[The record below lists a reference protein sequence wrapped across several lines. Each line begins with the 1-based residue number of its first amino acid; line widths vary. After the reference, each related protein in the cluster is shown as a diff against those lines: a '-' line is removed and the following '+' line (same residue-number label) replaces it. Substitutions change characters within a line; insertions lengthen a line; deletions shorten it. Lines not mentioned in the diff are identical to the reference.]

1 MIPPGGSFRWLLLSF
16 LVLSLALVVSLVLM
30 SPESAGDEAGLDE
43 VLNFAS
49 EGEISSATFY
59 DRDARVVLTTSD
71 EKTLWA
77 AVPGGG
83 PEAAWGLIGH
93 LASAG
98 AEVRVEQQWA
108 KRGLGPLVYVV
119 LPLMLVVNL
128 SALLV
133 VLARGS

>member
-1 MIPPGGSFRWLLLSF
+1 M
-16 LVLSLALVVSLVLM
+16 LSLALVVSLVLM

-49 EGEISSATFY
+49 EGQIASATFY

-71 EKTLWA
+71 KKTLWA
-77 AVPGGG
+77 AIPAGG
-83 PEAAWGLIGH
+83 PEATWGLIGH

-108 KRGLGPLVYVV
+108 KRELGPLVYIV
-119 LPLMLVVNL
+119 LPLMLLANL
-128 SALLV
+128 VSLFVL
-133 VLARGS
+133 LARGR